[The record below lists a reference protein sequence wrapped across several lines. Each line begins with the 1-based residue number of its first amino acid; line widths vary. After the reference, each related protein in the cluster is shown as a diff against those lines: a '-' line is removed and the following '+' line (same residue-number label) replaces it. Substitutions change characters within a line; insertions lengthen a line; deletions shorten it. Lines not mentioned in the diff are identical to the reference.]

1 MDNELRKRRNKDMF
15 LAYVHIYS
23 NFMKSHIIIAPKN
36 KICYFVNS
44 NQVFQ
49 AMYNITQSL
58 NEDNN

>member
-1 MDNELRKRRNKDMF
+1 MF